1 MRLNTTMKIGAAA
14 LVGAMGSLADAETFV
29 VMLDGPSFVF
39 DGMTDMDIDLVI
51 HIGDVVR
58 WEWESGFHNVVNGFP
73 GDLDEGTLFNSGAP
87 TSDPG
92 TFFEYTFDDEGVFG
106 YHCEVH
112 EDIGMISFV
121 TVVPAP
127 ASMLAL
133 APIGLMGMR
142 RRR

>member
-1 MRLNTTMKIGAAA
+1 MRLKKEMMIGAAA
-14 LVGAMGSLADAETFV
+14 LIAGMGSVAHAETFV
-29 VMLDGPSFVF
+29 VMLDGPSFVY
-39 DGMTDMDIDLVI
+39 DGMTDMDIDLVVN
-51 HIGDVVR
+51 IGDVVR

-73 GDLDEGTLFNSGAP
+73 GDADEGTLFSSGAP
-87 TSDPG
+87 TGDAG

-112 EDIGMISFV
+112 ESIGMISFV

-133 APIGLMGMR
+133 APVGLMGLR